1 MVEVF
6 NSRLA
11 FPGFNELAERFA
23 QRYRIP
29 AAAGSDS
36 HVLPGIGTALCGIDD
51 FDGPAGLVA
60 ALAESR
66 IVRRPRSLIY
76 LQSLKFIQTSLGGSA
91 RTAGQ
96 EDSPAQ
102 RADNEDPPP
111 FA

>member
-1 MVEVF
+1 VLRANVADIDVLEVF

-11 FPGFNELAERFA
+11 FPGFNELAEQFA

-36 HVLPGIGTALCGIDD
+36 HVLPGIGTAMCGIDD
-51 FDGPAGLVA
+51 FTGPDDFVA

-76 LQSLKFIQTSLGGSA
+76 LQSLKFIQTTMAGSA

-96 EDSPAQ
+96 DEPTA
-102 RADNEDPPP
+102 
-111 FA
+111 